1 MATIQNCRICTGKL
15 STPFL
20 DLGEHGLANNL
31 ETTQKAALQADTHA
45 LALVRCLEDDCQS
58 VQITETVDPAVLF
71 DQYLYVSGA
80 SKALTD
86 HFDHMAEKLSANT
99 EPGLVVDIGSNDGVL
114 LKSFKKRGWSVCGV
128 EPAMTLAQAA
138 CEDGITTICGY
149 WGSDTAAMIEK
160 AHGKAD
166 LITANN
172 VFAHT
177 ADLHRF
183 IKAAQTLLNDGG
195 RFVFEVAYMPNMLR
209 DGTFDLTYHEH
220 IFAHHITPLA
230 KLFSFHGLR
239 LVDVE
244 EIPTHGGSIRVTATN
259 DGAATSPRVEGL
271 VRGERARSLATT
283 KPYVEFAARAE
294 AVKED
299 FTKIVKSYK
308 AEGKKVVGYTCPAKA
323 ATLINY
329 CGLTHE
335 DISYI
340 IDDNEYK
347 QGRYMPKSGIPIVS
361 GENTLEQDDPDV
373 IVIFAWN
380 VADHIVPK
388 LPKHKEVIIP
398 MPALRTLRT

>member
-1 MATIQNCRICTGKL
+1 MAPIQNCRICTGKL
-15 STPFL
+15 SEPFL

-31 ETTQKAALQADTHA
+31 ETTQKAALEADTHA

-86 HFDHMAEKLSANT
+86 HFDHMAEKLSAYT

-114 LKSFKKRGWSVCGV
+114 LKSFKKRGWEVCGV
-128 EPAMTLAQAA
+128 EPAMTLAKAA
-138 CEDGITTICGY
+138 CEDGIPTICGY

-183 IKAAQTLLNDGG
+183 IKAAQTLLKDGG

-209 DGTFDLTYHEH
+209 EGTFDLTYHEH
-220 IFAHHITPLA
+220 IFAHHVTPLV

-239 LVDVE
+239 MVSVK
-244 EIPTHGGSIRVTATN
+244 EIDTHGGSIRVTATN
-259 DGAATSPRVEGL
+259 DGAPTSSHVEWWM
-271 VRGERARSLATT
+271 RGERTMGLATT
-283 KPYVEFAARAE
+283 RPYAGFAASAE

-329 CGLTHE
+329 CGLTHD
-335 DISYI
+335 DIAYI

-347 QGRYMPKSGIPIVS
+347 QGRYMPKSGIPVVG

-380 VADHIVPK
+380 VADHIIPK
-388 LPKHKEVIIP
+388 LPKGKEVIIP
-398 MPALRTLRT
+398 MPELRTVRT